1 MYPVTTGLAFRPAR
15 PASGNALL
23 FVVCLAQFM
32 VILDISI
39 VNVALPS
46 MGSSLHFST
55 SGLQWVLN
63 AYTITFAG
71 FLLLGGR
78 CADLLGRRRVFLA
91 GTALF
96 ALCSLAC
103 SLAESRGMLIGFR
116 ALQGFGGA
124 VLSPATLSIITSSLP
139 EGPERNRGLA
149 AWGAVGALGG
159 SSGALLGG
167 TLTQAFGWPAIFA
180 INVPLGV
187 VVLVLGLRLL
197 PVDVRRE
204 GPRNFD
210 VTGALLVTG
219 GLVSL
224 AYGIVRTNTLGWGS
238 PGVIAPLLVGV
249 ALVAAFV
256 LVEARVARAPLVPLS
271 LFRIGHLRAANGIVV
286 LLYASLFPQWFFLTL
301 YLQRVLHYSP
311 IAAGL
316 SFLPMTLSIF
326 LGSTAAPRLVARFGP
341 RRVITVGMLAAT
353 AGGLLLTRIAPG
365 GTYAADV
372 LAGAVLSAGGMG
384 CTLVPAT
391 IVAMQ
396 GVPGNESGLASGL
409 LNTSRLMGGA
419 LGLAVLS
426 TIATSATHATLHPT
440 VPYAALTHGF
450 DTAIGVGATFCLA
463 GALIAALALRRRV
476 TPTVAKL
483 DDAVATETDRAE
495 LLAA

>member
-1 MYPVTTGLAFRPAR
+1 MPSVNATFAR
-15 PASGNALL
+15 NPLRASSPNALL

-46 MGSSLHFST
+46 MGSGLHFST

-78 CADLLGRRRVFLA
+78 CADLLGRRRVFLT

-96 ALCSLAC
+96 ALCSLVCA
-103 SLAESRGMLIGFR
+103 LARSRGLLIGAR

-124 VLSPATLSIITSSLP
+124 VLSPATLSLITASLP
-139 EGPERNRGLA
+139 EGPQRNRGLA

-167 TLTQAFGWPAIFA
+167 VLTQALGWPAIFA
-180 INVPLGV
+180 INVPVGLAV
-187 VVLVLGLRLL
+187 IALGLAVL
-197 PVDVRRE
+197 PADSRAE
-204 GPRNFD
+204 GPRHFD
-210 VTGALLVTG
+210 VTGALLVTA

-224 AYGIVRTNTLGWGS
+224 SYGIVRTDTLGWGS
-238 PGVIAPLLVGV
+238 PGVLVPLLAGA
-249 ALVAAFV
+249 ALVGAFL
-256 LVEARVARAPLVPLS
+256 LVEARFARAPLVPLS
-271 LFRIGHLRAANGIVV
+271 VFRTGHLRAANAIVL
-286 LLYASLFPQWFFLTL
+286 LLYASVFPQWFFLTL
-301 YLQRVLHYSP
+301 YLQRVLHYGP

-316 SFLPMTLSIF
+316 AFLPMTLSIF
-326 LGSTAAPRLVARFGP
+326 VGSTAAPRLVARFGP
-341 RRVITVGMLAAT
+341 RRVITAGMLSAC
-353 AGGLLLTRIAPG
+353 AGGALLTGIAPG
-365 GTYAADV
+365 GSYAGSV
-372 LAGAVLSAGGMG
+372 LAGAVLSAAGMG

-396 GVPGNESGLASGL
+396 GVPRSASGLASGL

-426 TIATSATHATLHPT
+426 TIATAQTNGAVQATSHS
-440 VPYAALTHGF
+440 AALAHGF
-450 DTAIGVGATFCLA
+450 DVAIGLGATFCLA
-463 GALIAALALRRRV
+463 GAAIAALMLRQPP
-476 TPTVAKL
+476 TP
-483 DDAVATETDRAE
+483 AVAAE
-495 LLAA
+495 PQPAEGEGADLLAA